1 MFILKMRITESAVTP
16 TYLGFRLSKLDT
28 VTALTKRIL
37 FASVVVVVVVVV
49 VGGCSRTVR
58 NNPSARQM

>member
-49 VGGCSRTVR
+49 GGCSRTVR